1 MLHKK
6 RPDSIESTAW
16 KWLVIGPGADW
27 IERIDNERN
36 SIAIKNSSWPGVDFS
51 QQKFVGRMR
60 SVAIG
65 IASLILSW
73 SYTTKAHP
81 HHPHNY
87 PCHHYYH
94 HHHHRCHHWSLLII
108 INNIIIIT
116 INIIIVITTNTDHL
130 KNLHHFPNLAFT
142 MIINIPLSSSSLRQD
157 HHHHHAT
164 MTSIIIIIIIIIII
178 NIIFM
183 FTVAYLLWIQRFSE
197 VLYLLQKEISNCK
210 NNSDNNL

>member
-36 SIAIKNSSWPGVDFS
+36 SIAIENFSWPGVHFS

-94 HHHHRCHHWSLLII
+94 HHNHHCHHWSSLII

-130 KNLHHFPNLAFT
+130 KNLHHFPSLTFT
-142 MIINIPLSSSSLRQD
+142 MITKTPLSSSSSLCQ
-157 HHHHHAT
+157 HHHRHHAT
-164 MTSIIIIIIIIIII
+164 MISIIIITIIIII

-183 FTVAYLLWIQRFSE
+183 FIVAYLLWIQRFFE
-197 VLYLLQKEISNCK
+197 VLYLLQKEISNHK
-210 NNSDNNL
+210 